1 VEQVENRE
9 VGMATANDFLRTALV
24 VEEVGAEEAEE
35 ERK

>member
-9 VGMATANDFLRTALV
+9 VGTATANDFLRTALV
-24 VEEVGAEEAEE
+24 VEEVEAEEAEE